1 MCSHAFGD
9 SFLTSLP
16 HEKRS
21 LNETFFIKKQR
32 VAFQKN
38 ASKMAKNERV
48 FGTLFGVLST
58 LNRGLNGYL
67 YTYNV

>member
-1 MCSHAFGD
+1 MCSHACGA

-21 LNETFFIKKQR
+21 LNETFFIQKQS
-32 VAFQKN
+32 VSFQKN

-58 LNRGLNGYL
+58 LNRGLRGDL
-67 YTYNV
+67 YTY